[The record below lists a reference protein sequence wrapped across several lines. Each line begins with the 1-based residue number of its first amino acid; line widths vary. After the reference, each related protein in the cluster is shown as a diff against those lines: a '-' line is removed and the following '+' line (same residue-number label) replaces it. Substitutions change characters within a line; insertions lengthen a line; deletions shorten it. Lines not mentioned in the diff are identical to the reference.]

1 MNSEI
6 IFLISLAIGLIIIVN
21 IAKFINRKII
31 QHKEIVKFEKQQKI
45 RQEQRAQILQQQ
57 QNLIQQYAN
66 SDLLIQILNY
76 ICKGNYTSYKPRE
89 IIINHDNIQSDFSDH
104 RITYDFLSNRVPL
117 FKTIWASIGDN
128 PVEEVLV
135 RPQVAMAEAINY
147 LMDNNYNI
155 YDKAKWTSQKVQH
168 DDTHCTYL
176 YHYESNYVL
185 MQLKATKQF

>member
-57 QNLIQQYAN
+57 QNLIQ
-66 SDLLIQILNY
+66 
-76 ICKGNYTSYKPRE
+76 
-89 IIINHDNIQSDFSDH
+89 DNIQSDFSDH